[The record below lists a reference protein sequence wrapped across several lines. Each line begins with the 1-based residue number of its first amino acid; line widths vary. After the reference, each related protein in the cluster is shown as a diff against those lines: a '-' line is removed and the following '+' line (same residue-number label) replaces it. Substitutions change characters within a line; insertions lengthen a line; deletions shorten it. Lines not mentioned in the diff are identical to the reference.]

1 MKKTPLTVATISTI
15 IVTLLFGSP
24 LKADVVI
31 SQYGEMLTGK
41 IIQTNQDGVD
51 IQTRS
56 GKVHWPA
63 SMVNEIRKE
72 SDEPTTNR
80 IPSWVKII
88 SQLTTNEWASDFK
101 QIPATV
107 IDNGTLQNVP
117 YASFRCNSDGYE
129 INVYGDLENP
139 ACVEIGAVGYNVKR
153 SEAKTNCMN
162 FISQILTREA
172 DRDLAET
179 LHFDKKDLRKYYGL
193 TFEVS
198 LPDEPD
204 AYGGWWISVYDE
216 KALDDA
222 RASGAELA
230 GLTQPKKKPAV
241 ERQVQNYNWNQN
253 DISTYARTPAN
264 KQPNDGDVYV
274 HGYTKKNGHYV
285 AGYTRHGR

>member
-1 MKKTPLTVATISTI
+1 MKTIKQHALLIALMLCI
-15 IVTLLFGSP
+15 IAHS
-24 LKADVVI
+24 KADI
-31 SQYGEMLTGK
+31 IILQYGDIVSGK
-41 IIQTNQDGVD
+41 IIETNQDGVD

-63 SMVNEIRKE
+63 SMVNEVRKE
-72 SDEPTTNR
+72 SDEATTNR

-88 SQLTTNEWASDFK
+88 SQLATNEWASDIK

-107 IDNGTLQNVP
+107 IDNGILKNVP
-117 YASFRCNSDGYE
+117 YISFRCNTDGYE

-153 SEAKTNCMN
+153 LEAKTNC
-162 FISQILTREA
+162 IDYVSQVLTREV
-172 DRDLAET
+172 DKNLVK
-179 LHFDKKDLRKYYGL
+179 LLNLDKKDLRTFRHL
-193 TFEVS
+193 TFEIS

-222 RASGAELA
+222 RASGVELA
-230 GLTQPKKKPAV
+230 GLTQPKRKPVV
-241 ERQVQNYNWNQN
+241 ERPAQNYSWNYN
-253 DISTYARTPAN
+253 DISTYSRTAAN
-264 KQPNDGDVYV
+264 KQPNDGDVFV

-285 AGYTRHGR
+285 AGYTRH